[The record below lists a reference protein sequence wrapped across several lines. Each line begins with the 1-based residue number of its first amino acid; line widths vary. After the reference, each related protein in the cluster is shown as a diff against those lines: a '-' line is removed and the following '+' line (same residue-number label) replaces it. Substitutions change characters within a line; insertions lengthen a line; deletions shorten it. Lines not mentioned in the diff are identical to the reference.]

1 MLRRTAHGADAARAA
16 GDHLFAAAFAA
27 LAATGCRRLSRCSPR
42 RRSALARGEALQR
55 LQRHD
60 PTTVDAY
67 LERCALKTGSLFTAA
82 CVLGGG
88 NADFGRLLGI
98 AFQIVDDVLDCS
110 GETVET
116 GKIPAPTCAT
126 ARRHCRS
133 SSPPARTRSSGRR
146 SRRAA
151 RGCSRR
157 VAATG
162 ALAQSR
168 ATALDYAARAR
179 ESLDGAVRR
188 EELEALVDAVVDRN
202 R

>member
-1 MLRRTAHGADAARAA
+1 MLAEAS
-16 GDHLFAAAFAA
+16 L
-27 LAATGCRRLSRCSPR
+27 
-42 RRSALARGEALQR
+42 ALARGEALQR

-60 PTTVDAY
+60 PSTTVDAY

-116 GKIPAPTCAT
+116 GKIPGTDLRDGTPT
-126 ARRHCRS
+126 CRS
-133 SSPPARTRSSGRR
+133 SLPPARTRSSGRR
-146 SRRAA
+146 SREGRS
-151 RGCSRR
+151 RVSRR

-188 EELEALVDAVVDRN
+188 RGARGTRRRSRRQEPLTP
-202 R
+202 